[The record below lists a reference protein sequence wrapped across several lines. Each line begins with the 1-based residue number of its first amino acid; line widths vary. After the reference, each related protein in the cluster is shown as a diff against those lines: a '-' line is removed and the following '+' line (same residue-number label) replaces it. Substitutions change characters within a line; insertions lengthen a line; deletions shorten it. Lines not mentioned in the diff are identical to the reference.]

1 MIRMSRRKLFAVGLV
16 PVLLIG
22 LISAAMAQT
31 GEPIPEA
38 CLQSSMICSGLSVP
52 EDSSESTGTETTT
65 EDDSS
70 DSESTYEPPT
80 CTAWDGTE
88 GIQEYAMVDAQTNA
102 DWKQES
108 PRFEAD
114 GVTPQEGDW
123 YRVTCGGSPTTNQWI
138 PAASGEPAAVAA
150 PVAPPAPTAAEA
162 RNATP
167 IPDADIV
174 IDPNALGLAGLLT
187 NFTTSAT
194 TPISSTSSVR
204 GYSIIAT
211 AQPTSYA
218 WEFGD
223 DDYDQG
229 QRVSHTYQTR
239 MTYTVTLT
247 VTYTGSFT
255 WSGNG
260 RSGSGDLGS
269 VERSTS
275 RDYKVIEARGVLSAV
290 A

>member
-1 MIRMSRRKLFAVGLV
+1 MSRRKLVAVGLV

-22 LISAAMAQT
+22 LISAAMAQSD
-31 GEPIPEA
+31 EPTPEA
-38 CLQSSMICSGLSVP
+38 CLQSSVICSGLSVP
-52 EDSSESTGTETTT
+52 GGTSEPTGTETTP
-65 EDDSS
+65 ENESS
-70 DSESTYEPPT
+70 EPEGTYEPPT

-88 GIQEYAMVDAQTNA
+88 GVQEYTMVDAQTNA

-108 PRFEAD
+108 PRFEED
-114 GVTPQEGDW
+114 GVTPQEGNW

-138 PAASGEPAAVAA
+138 PDASGEPAAAA
-150 PVAPPAPTAAEA
+150 PAAPAAPAAAEV

-167 IPDADIV
+167 IPDADIM
-174 IDPNALGLAGLLT
+174 IDPNVLGLTGLLT

-194 TPISSTSSVR
+194 EPISSTSSIR
-204 GYSIIAT
+204 GYTIRAT
-211 AQPTSYA
+211 ATPTSYA

-223 DDYDQG
+223 DNYDSG
-229 QRVSHTYQTR
+229 QQVNYTYQTR
-239 MTYTVTLT
+239 STYTVTLT
-247 VTYTGSFT
+247 VTYTGSYT

-275 RDYKVIEARGVLSAV
+275 REYKVIEARGVLSPV
-290 A
+290 Q